1 MSKTYRFAI
10 KNNGHLYNTW
20 VTKTKHGK
28 SRTQT
33 KSTGLGNLAA
43 DIAARAI
50 VGAIKT
56 GDKPAKKTY
65 RLCKDPTLALQKRQ
79 EAEAQLSRELGL
91 PQNNTFGG
99 TKMDSLDLKIV
110 DLFPG
115 KIVRKDLTALMKR
128 GAKEASGS
136 RSAALSRAKPS
147 AE

>member
-28 SRTQT
+28 NRPQS

-43 DIAARAI
+43 DVAARAI
-50 VGAIKT
+50 VGAIKA
-56 GDKPAKKTY
+56 GGKPTNRTY
-65 RLCKDPTLALQKRQ
+65 KLCKDPSEALRKRRG
-79 EAEAQLSRELGL
+79 AEARLAQELNL

-110 DLFPG
+110 D
-115 KIVRKDLTALMKR
+115 V
-128 GAKEASGS
+128 
-136 RSAALSRAKPS
+136 
-147 AE
+147 